1 MVLAALRECFGSAGV
16 PRVLWVLLVA
26 LRGRHSPC
34 RGAAGC
40 VACCSKHC
48 YAASG
53 NPQTCSL
60 RNDSSQKF
68 FSRKRFLVDIWF
80 LDLCSLLVPH
90 DLSRTRMCMWSFLFK
105 ASSNKVYF
113 QNAIQS
119 YGNFCHCP
127 PAPPVQWPHKGTRIN
142 GVVGGMLFDRLL

>member
-1 MVLAALRECFGSAGV
+1 MVLAALRGCFGPAGV
-16 PRVLWVLLVA
+16 PRVPWVLLVA
-26 LRGRHSPC
+26 LRGCHSPC

-60 RNDSSQKF
+60 RNDSLQKI
-68 FSRKRFLVDIWF
+68 FSRKGVLVDIWF

-90 DLSRTRMCMWSFLFK
+90 DLSSTRMCMWFFLFK
-105 ASSNKVYF
+105 ASMNLSILSKCNPVRRKLF
-113 QNAIQS
+113 ANAPRTTRTMATE
-119 YGNFCHCP
+119 GNTH
-127 PAPPVQWPHKGTRIN
+127 QGSRWGN
-142 GVVGGMLFDRLL
+142 GC

>member
-1 MVLAALRECFGSAGV
+1 MGLAALRGCFGPAGV

-26 LRGRHSPC
+26 LRGCHSPC

-60 RNDSSQKF
+60 RNDSSQNLF
-68 FSRKRFLVDIWF
+68 RRSRLLLDIWF
-80 LDLCSLLVPH
+80 LDLCSLLVKVAVVGVPIQF
-90 DLSRTRMCMWSFLFK
+90 R
-105 ASSNKVYF
+105 SS
-113 QNAIQS
+113 IQS
-119 YGNFCHCP
+119 YRYMGVIICSLPPRTLHTMATQRNGHQWSHWGNGCC
-127 PAPPVQWPHKGTRIN
+127 
-142 GVVGGMLFDRLL
+142 